1 MTEHP
6 EDTRAQGHTAAPP
19 PSDIERLQGQ
29 FGDQGWRFGSVWA
42 TAASG
47 PDRRRLYATRDT
59 TLLTAWTEAELAIK
73 IRQEG

>member
-1 MTEHP
+1 MTERP
-6 EDTRAQGHTAAPP
+6 ENTCAQGHTTAPP
-19 PSDIERLQGQ
+19 ASDIERLQGQ

-47 PDRRRLYATRDT
+47 PDRRRLFAARDA